1 MRVVKGTLV
10 NQAVPM
16 MVVVVDMLAFPV
28 GMVLGSIRK
37 EGEGG

>member
-16 MVVVVDMLAFPV
+16 MVVVDMLAFPV
-28 GMVLGSIRK
+28 GMVSGSIRK